1 MHVSRL
7 VTVLLIAAG
16 TTYVELDAYAQ
27 PGGNEVPAV
36 SAGHSPAPIVVDG
49 NLDTDVWRKAP
60 SIELQQQ
67 NPHPGQ
73 PTEFR
78 TEVQI
83 LRDDGHL
90 YFGITCIDPD
100 LSKIAV
106 HTLQLDGDQSNDDA
120 ISIVLD
126 AFGRKKLAY
135 VFQVNAAGAMADGL
149 LSPGSVSAG
158 NASSGQSSSGNS
170 GQNGVVNYYWNGY
183 WQAVVKRTATGW
195 TAEIVIDT
203 RGLQFDSQGS
213 VWGFNVA
220 RYVPRDQLTLVWSG
234 ISLNASVFNL
244 QWEGALSDLGG
255 LQQGNG
261 FEFDPYGLVKDDD
274 TRHGTTSKGGFDLKY
289 DFTPELAGLFTY
301 NTDFS
306 EAPAVL
312 QQSNTT
318 RFELFTPEQRSFF
331 LNGSNIYDFSH
342 NLGQNFV
349 PFDSQR
355 IGLIGADVVP
365 LDEGVKL
372 FGQAGPWTL
381 GILDTQMGNTD
392 VSSAVNLFAGRA
404 SYNVS
409 DEWRVGVLATH
420 GDPTGAS
427 ANTFSGLDS
436 TWSTSTFSGDKTLNV
451 SGWAGHSSGN
461 LNPGDS
467 KGYGFD
473 VEYPN
478 DLWNADLNYNF
489 YGDAFD
495 PALGFLPR
503 PGTKQYYGQL
513 NYQPRPDVD
522 GSLGW
527 IRQFLFDSN
536 YTYVTDLDDHVQSE
550 NYNVYPLKFITQ
562 TGWGFASLLNYE
574 YESIPAAF
582 PLLPNVVIPAGNYP
596 GPAWALFVNSPQSNE
611 SWASFATSGG
621 KLYDGKYKVWKVE
634 LFTSNSDGSL
644 TADLLD
650 HVYYFY
656 MAGGHGV
663 ERLVT
668 ATVTYSFTPDLSL
681 ATLAQYNNIRRG
693 TGVNTRLQWRIE
705 PNRYLYCIWNHGVA
719 PTSDVT
725 VPVPDP
731 HGNQLIVKLVWGFY

>member
-1 MHVSRL
+1 M
-7 VTVLLIAAG
+7 
-16 TTYVELDAYAQ
+16 
-27 PGGNEVPAV
+27 
-36 SAGHSPAPIVVDG
+36 VDG
-49 NLDTDVWRKAP
+49 NLDADVWRTAP

-73 PTEFR
+73 PTAFR
-78 TEVQI
+78 TEVRV
-83 LRDDGHL
+83 LRDDDHL
-90 YFGITCIDPD
+90 YFGITCIDPE

-183 WQAVVKRTATGW
+183 WQAVVRHTATGW

-203 RGLQFDSQGS
+203 RSLQFDSRGS

-220 RYVPRDQLTLVWSG
+220 RYVPREQLTLVWSG
-234 ISLNASVFNL
+234 INLNASVFNL
-244 QWEGALSDLGG
+244 QWEGTLSDVGG

-261 FEFDPYGLVKDDD
+261 FEFDPYGLAKYDDA
-274 TRHGTTSKGGFDLKY
+274 RPGTTTKGGFDLKY

-318 RFELFTPEQRSFF
+318 RFALFTPEQRSFF

-372 FGQAGPWTL
+372 FGQAGPWTV
-381 GILDTQMGNTD
+381 GILDTQMGSTG
-392 VSSAVNLFAGRA
+392 VSSAANLFAGRA

-409 DEWRVGVLATH
+409 DEWRVGMLATH

-427 ANTFSGLDS
+427 DNTFSGFDS
-436 TWSTSTFSGDKTLNV
+436 TWSTSTFAGDKTLNV

-461 LNPGDS
+461 LNPGNAN
-467 KGYGFD
+467 GYGFD

-478 DLWNADLNYNF
+478 DLWNADLNYNY
-489 YGDAFD
+489 YGDALD

-513 NYQPRPDVD
+513 NYQPRPDVN

-527 IRQFLFDSN
+527 IRQFLIDTN
-536 YTYVTDLDDHVQSE
+536 YTFVTGLDDHVQSE
-550 NYNVYPLKFITQ
+550 NFNVYPVKFVTQ
-562 TGWGFASLLNYE
+562 TGWGFVSQLNYE
-574 YESIPAAF
+574 YDSIPAPF
-582 PLLPNVVIPAGNYP
+582 SLLPNVAIPTGNYG
-596 GPAWALFVNSPQSNE
+596 GPAWALHLNSPQSKE
-611 SWASFATSGG
+611 TWLLLATSGG
-621 KLYDGKYKVWKVE
+621 RLYDGKYKVWRAE
-634 LFTSNSDGSL
+634 LFTSNADGSL
-644 TADLLD
+644 TADLMSHD
-650 HVYYFY
+650 YYFY
-656 MAGGHGV
+656 MAAGHGT
-663 ERLVT
+663 ERLIT

-681 ATLAQYNNIRRG
+681 GTLAQYNNIRRG
-693 TGVNTRLQWRIE
+693 IGTNMRLQWRIE

-725 VPVPDP
+725 APVPDP
-731 HGNQLIVKLVWGFY
+731 HGNQLIVKMVWGFY

>member
-1 MHVSRL
+1 MSRAIRI
-7 VTVLLIAAG
+7 TVLLMAAG
-16 TTYVELDAYAQ
+16 SAYAGVDAYAQ
-27 PGGNEVPAV
+27 PSGSEVSAV
-36 SAGHSPAPIVVDG
+36 SAGQSPTPIVVDG
-49 NLDTDVWRKAP
+49 DLDADVWRTAP
-60 SIELQQQ
+60 RIELQQQ

-73 PTEFR
+73 PTAFR
-78 TEVQI
+78 TEVRV

-126 AFGRKKLAY
+126 TFGRKKLAY

-183 WQAVVKRTATGW
+183 WKAVVRHTATGW

-203 RGLQFDSQGS
+203 RSLQFDSHGS

-234 ISLNASVFNL
+234 INLNASVFNL
-244 QWEGALSDLGG
+244 QWEGTLSDLGG
-255 LQQGNG
+255 LQQGTG
-261 FEFDPYGLVKDDD
+261 FEFDPYGLVKYDDA
-274 TRHGTTSKGGFDLKY
+274 RHGTTSKGGFDLKY

-306 EAPAVL
+306 EAPAVK
-312 QQSNTT
+312 QQTNTT
-318 RFELFTPEQRSFF
+318 RFELFAPEQRSFF

-372 FGQAGPWTL
+372 FGQAGPWTI
-381 GILDTQMGNTD
+381 GFLDTQMGSTD
-392 VSSAVNLFAGRA
+392 VSSGVNLFAGRA

-427 ANTFSGLDS
+427 DNTFSGFDS
-436 TWSTSTFSGDKTLNV
+436 TWSTSTLAGDKTLNV
-451 SGWAGHSSGN
+451 SGWAGRSSGD
-461 LNPGDS
+461 LNPGNAN
-467 KGYGFD
+467 GYGFD

-478 DLWNADLNYNF
+478 DLWNADLNYNY

-522 GSLGW
+522 GPFGW
-527 IRQFLFDSN
+527 IRQSLIDSN
-536 YTYVTDLDDHVQSE
+536 YTFVTGLDNHVQTE
-550 NYNVYPLKFITQ
+550 VFNLYPVKFITQ
-562 TGWGFASLLNYE
+562 TGWGFSSLLQSE
-574 YESIPAAF
+574 YDFIPAPF
-582 PLLPNVVIPAGNYP
+582 SVVPGVTIPSGMYRV
-596 GPAWALFVNSPQSNE
+596 PAWLVSANSPQSNE
-611 SWASFATSGG
+611 TWVLFATTGG
-621 KLYDGKYKVWKVE
+621 GFYDGKYKAWEVE
-634 LFTSNSDGSL
+634 LFTSNSDGLL
-644 TADLLD
+644 TADFLVHD
-650 HVYYFY
+650 DYYY
-656 MAGGHGV
+656 VPDGHGLS
-663 ERLVT
+663 RQRST
-668 ATVTYSFTPDLSL
+668 TVTYSFTPDLSL
-681 ATLAQYNNIRRG
+681 ATLVQYNNIRRG
-693 TGVNTRLQWRIE
+693 VGANTRLQWRIE

-719 PTSDVT
+719 PTSNVAA
-725 VPVPDP
+725 PVPDP